1 VGEGTA
7 GGDGL
12 WEDEAVARTP
22 VRLGPF
28 ELDAPIGRGGMGM
41 VFHGVHREQ
50 RVPVAVKVIE
60 HSEGDAVR
68 TFRNEI
74 RAMAG
79 LDHPGVIWV
88 FDVGEVPER
97 VTQQTGGQIPTGAP
111 YIAMEYASRGTLY
124 DLIGKVSWDELAPI
138 VLQLLDALAHAH
150 ARGVVHRDLKPGN
163 VLISG
168 PEDLRPGLKLADF
181 GIAHAVEKTEVFS
194 VTHGA
199 KAIGT
204 LNYMAPEQIRA
215 DMADYGPWTDLYA
228 LGNVVWHLLA
238 GHVPFKGRKGMA
250 LIRAQLDLV
259 LPDLVEMPV
268 PGGLMQWL
276 RRCTAKDPAER
287 FRFAAD
293 AAHALLSLGGPDTSP
308 PRLPERLAEA
318 LPTVR
323 MTQHQVDPA
332 LGTVPMDSGEGT
344 AAIEPGTAPVTA
356 PVEESQPLH
365 TLGLEAPPNVG
376 RRDVAEVPQRTEF
389 PGWRRPPSP
398 GRSLQL
404 LGAGLALW
412 GVRRFPLVGRHEE
425 RDVLW
430 NALHQVRTEARA
442 RAVVLTG
449 AAGTGKSRLGAWV
462 GERAHELGVGIPL
475 RSDRWRRGEGPDPMR
490 QLWERYFRL
499 GKDPH
504 HGDPQGRRAR
514 LEKVL
519 DRLGLRGGW
528 DRFGALVQATGDRGL
543 RQALSFEVLQ
553 AIGQERP
560 AVVFLDDVGPDGLLL
575 AQQLLEQQDD
585 DGPLQILLVLAVS
598 DESLA
603 RDEDVRSAMDV
614 LEGRADADTLSV
626 GPLPERYRA
635 ALVEEMLGL
644 APELAAQ
651 VVERTEGNPLFTV
664 QLISDWIQRDV
675 LELGPTGFRVRPGA
689 RLTMPS
695 TMAQVW
701 EERVRQVLLGERRRA
716 GTLLER
722 AAVLG
727 LEVDHR
733 EWRIVCDD
741 PDGSWARSG
750 RERRSPENDAIRTQ
764 LIDKLAALRLAQL
777 TDHGFRFAHG
787 MLREALVERA
797 RRERRLAGHHRA
809 CAAMLR
815 ATSVTAPERLG
826 KHLLGAGELEQAI
839 APLLEGVSRRQD
851 TSGYRSALSLLGRAE
866 RALRDLSLPATDT
879 RWAEVWN
886 LRATLYTEL
895 GELDQAERWALRVLA
910 HGDRPGWGSHAV
922 QSRLALG
929 LVHLSRGEW
938 REAAHEF
945 NRVTELASDPIQA
958 GWAMAYRAL
967 LAGRAGN
974 GAKRKQYTNDAVRL
988 LRRAGSS
995 RALAA
1000 CWHVVGVSCRMEGQ
1014 LAQAEESLT
1023 RSLRLYRRMGALF
1036 GQAESLAE
1044 LGEVSRAR
1052 DEVDAATQR
1061 YLEAIHLYELTGS
1074 ARVVYPRL
1082 HLALVRLQQRR
1093 YRDAHVLLGGVR
1105 LQLGRQGRE
1114 LAVVGLPVFLM
1125 AAAAGAGDWEEFDH
1139 QLRQAEA
1146 QVGREWSEDAE
1157 WAAGLARDLAAAAG
1171 KKSRVARSRRLVE
1184 RARRG

>member
-1 VGEGTA
+1 MP
-7 GGDGL
+7 
-12 WEDEAVARTP
+12 RTP
-22 VRLGPF
+22 VQLGPF

-41 VFHGVHREQ
+41 VFHGHHREQ

-60 HSEGDAVR
+60 HSEGDAAR

-74 RAMAG
+74 RAMVA

-88 FDVGEVPER
+88 FDVGEVPDR
-97 VTQQTGGQIPTGAP
+97 VTELTGGQIPSGAP

-124 DLIGKVSWDELAPI
+124 DLIGKVSWDELAPT

-204 LNYMAPEQIRA
+204 LNYMSPEQIRA

-238 GHVPFKGRKGMA
+238 GHVPFRGRKGMA

-259 LPDLVEMPV
+259 LPDLVEVPV
-268 PGGLMQWL
+268 PSGLMEWL

-287 FRFAAD
+287 FQYAAD
-293 AAHALLSLGGPDTSP
+293 AARELLTLGAPDGAP
-308 PRLPERLAEA
+308 PRLPQRLAEV

-323 MTQHQVDPA
+323 MTRSVVDSVG
-332 LGTVPMDSGEGT
+332 GTVPLDGGEGT
-344 AAIEPGTAPVTA
+344 ARIDIEEGTAPITA
-356 PVEESQPLH
+356 PVDESQPLH
-365 TLGLEAPPNVG
+365 TLGLEAPVMLRPTSS
-376 RRDVAEVPQRTEF
+376 VADAPF
-389 PGWRRPPSP
+389 PGWRSQVPR
-398 GRSLQL
+398 RSLQL

-412 GVRRFPLVGRHEE
+412 GVRRLPIVGRREE
-425 RDVLW
+425 RDALW
-430 NALHQVRTEARA
+430 TALQAVHEEGRAQV
-442 RAVVLTG
+442 VVLTG
-449 AAGTGKSRLGAWV
+449 AAGTGKSRLGVWV
-462 GERAHELGVGIPL
+462 GERAHELAVGSPL
-475 RSDRWRRGEGPDPMR
+475 RSDRWRRGEGTDPMR

-504 HGDPQGRRAR
+504 HSDAQGRRAR
-514 LEKVL
+514 VEKVL
-519 DRLGLRGGW
+519 GRLGVDEGW
-528 DRFGALVQATGDRGL
+528 DRFAPLVDGGGDRAT
-543 RQALSFEVLQ
+543 RQALAFDLLQ
-553 AIGQERP
+553 AVGRHRP
-560 AVVFLDDVGPDGLLL
+560 AVVFLDDAGPDALLL

-585 DGPLQILLVLAVS
+585 DGDLRALVVVAVS

-603 RDEDVRSAMDV
+603 GDDDVRSAVDV
-614 LEGRADADTLSV
+614 LEDRPDVASLSV

-635 ALVEEMLGL
+635 ALVGEMLGL

-675 LELGPTGFRVRPGA
+675 LELGPTGFRVRTGA
-689 RLTMPS
+689 RLSMPS

-727 LEVDHR
+727 IEVDQR
-733 EWRIVCDD
+733 EWRIACDD
-741 PDGSWARSG
+741 PDGSWARAG
-750 RERRSPENDAIRTQ
+750 RDRRSPENDAIRSG
-764 LIDKLAALRLAQL
+764 LVDKLAQLRLAEI
-777 TDHGFRFAHG
+777 TESGFRFAHG
-787 MLREALVERA
+787 MLREALIERA
-797 RRERRLAGHHRA
+797 RRERRLGSHHRA

-826 KHLLGAGELEQAI
+826 KHLLGGGELEAAI
-839 APLLEGVSRRQD
+839 APLLEGVQRRQN
-851 TSGYRSALSLLGRAE
+851 TTGYRSALSLLGRAE
-866 RALRDLSLPATDT
+866 KALRDLALPATDT

-886 LRATLYTEL
+886 LRATLYTEM

-910 HGDRPGWGSHAV
+910 HGDRPGWASHAV
-922 QSRLALG
+922 RSRLALG
-929 LVHLSRGEW
+929 LIHLSRGEW

-945 NRVTELASDPIQA
+945 NRVCEVASDPIPA

-967 LAGRAGN
+967 LAGRAGQ
-974 GAKRKQYTNDAVRL
+974 GAKRKEYTANAVRL

-995 RALAA
+995 RALAS

-1014 LAQAEESLT
+1014 YAQAEESLS
-1023 RSLRLYRRMGALF
+1023 RSLRLNRKMGALF

-1044 LGEVSRAR
+1044 LGEVARAR
-1052 DEVDAATQR
+1052 GDRDIATQR
-1061 YLEAIHLYELTGS
+1061 YLEAIHLYEITGS
-1074 ARVVYPRL
+1074 ARVVFPRL
-1082 HLALVRLQQRR
+1082 HLAIVRLHQRR
-1093 YRDAHVLLGGVR
+1093 FRDARTLLVQVR

-1114 LAVVGLPVFLM
+1114 LAVGGLPVFLM
-1125 AAAAGAGDWEEFDH
+1125 AAAAGLEDWEEFDH

-1146 QVGREWSEDAE
+1146 QRGRELSADAQ
-1157 WAAGLARDLAAAAG
+1157 AAADLAAELAGAAG
-1171 KKSRVARSRRLVE
+1171 RKSRVARASRLVE